1 MNYIIENTKKLLS
14 TIAQDKNLEK
24 EDIIYMHNFII
35 ENVLCFSNYV
45 TATNE
50 HVYTICSISE
60 LRKNNIISQD
70 EFEYKLKTIDTT
82 RRLKHNKAIDSC
94 NQLNR
99 LCDRY
104 NLPHICQIDTTDRYA
119 VANFAAQFA
128 MASHGY
134 ALSHNYTMDEVITML
149 ENDPNMLKN
158 KTIFEEYDEI

>member
-82 RRLKHNKAIDSC
+82 RRLKVNAPY
-94 NQLNR
+94 QV
-99 LCDRY
+99 
-104 NLPHICQIDTTDRYA
+104 P
-119 VANFAAQFA
+119 
-128 MASHGY
+128 
-134 ALSHNYTMDEVITML
+134 
-149 ENDPNMLKN
+149 
-158 KTIFEEYDEI
+158 